1 MGGTQRPSGSAAAA
15 DAVLQSFEA
24 TWRAKSAAPVPGAR
38 PPRPLGAPPKSCQPA
53 AARGC
58 VLQVRQAPGAVA
70 PELGRRAEGVPRT
83 NDRISASSG
92 TVSPCRRRPAPASAA
107 AVGQKLAGEEKE
119 KGAPFSNCNCTDLPA
134 FRCLSTPPK
143 RVQNKRRSKKMR
155 GQMCRAGERAMMEG
169 GRSGGRRSKWP
180 YQNLINKILDFAKK
194 NFHLGIY
201 LV

>member
-15 DAVLQSFEA
+15 DAVLQSPEA

-58 VLQVRQAPGAVA
+58 ALEVRQAPGAVA
-70 PELGRRAEGVPRT
+70 PELGGRAEGVPRT
-83 NDRISASSG
+83 SDRISASSG

-107 AVGQKLAGEEKE
+107 AVGPKLAGEEKE

-143 RVQNKRRSKKMR
+143 RVQNKRRSKKLR

-169 GRSGGRRSKWP
+169 GRSGENFFERGLQILDS
-180 YQNLINKILDFAKK
+180 KILDFAKK
-194 NFHLGIY
+194 KVDL
-201 LV
+201 